1 MDFAFPAGE
10 TVVVTGAG
18 SGIGRATALLAAAAG
33 LRVAAWD
40 VQDRAVAGTADE
52 IVAGGGAALA
62 LTVDVADPA
71 AVRAALA
78 ASGPARYLVNN
89 AGPASSTDLDF
100 DRALALTVGSVRTV
114 TDAWLA
120 GRPGAG
126 AAVVNVASVA
136 GNLVGTDSAWYC
148 AGKAAI
154 AGYTRHL
161 ATRLAPAV
169 RANAVAPGLIDT
181 PVPPASPPPTSA
193 ATSSPATRWGAPAGR
208 RRSPTRCSSCS
219 RRSPAIST
227 ASCCRST
234 AAGRS
239 LSEEEPMPE
248 AVIVAAARSPIGRA
262 GKGSLVGMRAD
273 DLVTEITGAALAQ
286 VPALDPRTLDDVLL
300 GCAQP
305 AGEQGYN
312 LARILALRLGLDE
325 VPGTVVQRYCAS
337 SVQTTRMALH
347 AIRAGRGTPSSPP
360 AWRWSPATTGGRPTA
375 CPAPTTPATPP
386 PSSAPPP

>member
-181 PVPPASPPPTSA
+181 PRTAGFA
-193 ATSSPATRWGAPAGR
+193 ATDLGR
-208 RRSPTRCSSCS
+208 
-219 RRSPAIST
+219 
-227 ASCCRST
+227 
-234 AAGRS
+234 
-239 LSEEEPMPE
+239 
-248 AVIVAAARSPIGRA
+248 
-262 GKGSLVGMRAD
+262 
-273 DLVTEITGAALAQ
+273 DLVARNPMGRPGRPEEVAHAVLFLLA
-286 VPALDPRTLDDVLL
+286 PLAGYLNGVLL
-300 GCAQP
+300 PVDG
-305 AGEQGYN
+305 GW
-312 LARILALRLGLDE
+312 
-325 VPGTVVQRYCAS
+325 TVTQ
-337 SVQTTRMALH
+337 
-347 AIRAGRGTPSSPP
+347 
-360 AWRWSPATTGGRPTA
+360 
-375 CPAPTTPATPP
+375 
-386 PSSAPPP
+386 

>member
-40 VQDRAVAGTADE
+40 VAARAVAGTADE
-52 IVAGGGAALA
+52 IVAGGGAAVA
-62 LTVDVADPA
+62 LTVDVADSA

-89 AGPASSTDLDF
+89 AGPASSADLDF

-120 GRPGAG
+120 GRTGAG

-161 ATRLAPAV
+161 ATRRAPAV
-169 RANAVAPGLIDT
+169 RANAVAPGLIET
-181 PVPPASPPPTSA
+181 PRTAGFA
-193 ATSSPATRWGAPAGR
+193 ATDLGR
-208 RRSPTRCSSCS
+208 DLVARN
-219 RRSPAIST
+219 
-227 ASCCRST
+227 
-234 AAGRS
+234 
-239 LSEEEPMPE
+239 PM
-248 AVIVAAARSPIGRA
+248 GRA
-262 GKGSLVGMRAD
+262 GQPAEVAHAVLFLLSP
-273 DLVTEITGAALAQ
+273 LAGY
-286 VPALDPRTLDDVLL
+286 LNGVLL
-300 GCAQP
+300 PVDG
-305 AGEQGYN
+305 GW
-312 LARILALRLGLDE
+312 
-325 VPGTVVQRYCAS
+325 TVTQ
-337 SVQTTRMALH
+337 
-347 AIRAGRGTPSSPP
+347 
-360 AWRWSPATTGGRPTA
+360 
-375 CPAPTTPATPP
+375 
-386 PSSAPPP
+386 

>member
-40 VQDRAVAGTADE
+40 VQDRAVAATVDE
-52 IVAGGGAALA
+52 IVAGGGAAVA

-120 GRPGAG
+120 GRTGAG

-181 PVPPASPPPTSA
+181 PRTAGFT
-193 ATSSPATRWGAPAGR
+193 ATDLGR
-208 RRSPTRCSSCS
+208 
-219 RRSPAIST
+219 
-227 ASCCRST
+227 
-234 AAGRS
+234 
-239 LSEEEPMPE
+239 
-248 AVIVAAARSPIGRA
+248 
-262 GKGSLVGMRAD
+262 
-273 DLVTEITGAALAQ
+273 DLVARNPMGRPGRPEEVAHAVLFLLA
-286 VPALDPRTLDDVLL
+286 PLAGYLNGVLL
-300 GCAQP
+300 PVDG
-305 AGEQGYN
+305 GW
-312 LARILALRLGLDE
+312 
-325 VPGTVVQRYCAS
+325 TVTQ
-337 SVQTTRMALH
+337 
-347 AIRAGRGTPSSPP
+347 
-360 AWRWSPATTGGRPTA
+360 
-375 CPAPTTPATPP
+375 
-386 PSSAPPP
+386 